1 MSRSEAHSGESLG
14 RREGVAGEESET
26 LRSGLGLVILQIVR
40 DSGRGRV
47 VVICEVLY
55 GLIPQRR
62 GGCHVCLGSDGFD
75 DVHFPCRGGKYITV
89 R

>member
-1 MSRSEAHSGESLG
+1 MSRSEVHSGESLG

-47 VVICEVLY
+47 VVICEVL
-55 GLIPQRR
+55 
-62 GGCHVCLGSDGFD
+62 F
-75 DVHFPCRGGKYITV
+75 GK
-89 R
+89 

>member
-1 MSRSEAHSGESLG
+1 MSRSEVHSGESLG

-40 DSGRGRV
+40 DSGRV

-62 GGCHVCLGSDGFD
+62 GGCHVCLG
-75 DVHFPCRGGKYITV
+75 K
-89 R
+89 